1 MNLNM
6 NMNMSM
12 HMRMG
17 MSSTNRPISLGTS
30 LGVGSSTYE

>member
-17 MSSTNRPISLGTS
+17 MSSTNRLISWGTS
-30 LGVGSSTYE
+30 FGLGLSTYK